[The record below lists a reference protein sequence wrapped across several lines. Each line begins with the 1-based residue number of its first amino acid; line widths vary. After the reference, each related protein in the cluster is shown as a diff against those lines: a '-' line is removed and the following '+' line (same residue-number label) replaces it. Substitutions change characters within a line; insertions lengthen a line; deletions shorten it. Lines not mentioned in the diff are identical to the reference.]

1 MTSIS
6 FGKKY
11 DLQMQEQY
19 LQRAR
24 ELAQKSI
31 CTRSK
36 VGAVIVAQN
45 DKIVGEGFN
54 VVPEGLKSCKALGG
68 CPRRTLS
75 KIIPNIS
82 YQHSC
87 QAIHAE
93 QNALL
98 SAGYKNAEGATIFLY
113 GIKDICTNCQQ
124 LLIHAKIN
132 DFYIKP
138 NETSKIR
145 YLNIKDLIK
154 ISNRLFKRKIRF
166 ICPIEYL
173 KKLLH

>member
-1 MTSIS
+1 
-6 FGKKY
+6 
-11 DLQMQEQY
+11 MQEQY
-19 LQRAR
+19 LKRAKD
-24 ELAQKSI
+24 LAQKSI

-45 DKIVGEGFN
+45 DEIIGEGFN

-98 SAGYKNAEGATIFLY
+98 SAGYKNAEGATLFLY
-113 GIKDICTNCQQ
+113 GIKDICTDCQR
-124 LLIHAKIN
+124 LLIQAKVN
-132 DFYIKP
+132 DFYIRT

-145 YLNIKDLIK
+145 YLNKKDLIK
-154 ISNRLFKRKIRF
+154 IVNRLFERKIRF
-166 ICPIEYL
+166 LHPIKYL

>member
-1 MTSIS
+1 MNNIS

-11 DLQMQEQY
+11 NIEQQEQY
-19 LQRAR
+19 LQKAK

-31 CTRSK
+31 CERAK

-45 DKIVGEGFN
+45 DEIIGEGFN
-54 VVPEGLKSCKALGG
+54 AVPEGLKSCKALGG

-98 SAGYKNAEGATIFLY
+98 SAGYKNAEGATLFLY
-113 GIKDICTNCQQ
+113 GIKDICTNCQR
-124 LLIHAKIN
+124 LLIQAKIN

-145 YLNIKDLIK
+145 YLNIKDVIK
-154 ISNRLFKRKIRF
+154 ITNRFFERKIRF
-166 ICPIEYL
+166 LHPIKFL
-173 KKLLH
+173 KN

>member
-1 MTSIS
+1 
-6 FGKKY
+6 
-11 DLQMQEQY
+11 MQEQY
-19 LQRAR
+19 LKRAKD
-24 ELAQKSI
+24 LAQKSI

-45 DKIVGEGFN
+45 DEIIGEGFN

-98 SAGYKNAEGATIFLY
+98 SAGYKNAEGATLFLY
-113 GIKDICTNCQQ
+113 GIKDICTDCQR
-124 LLIHAKIN
+124 LLIQAKVN
-132 DFYIKP
+132 DFYIKT

-145 YLNIKDLIK
+145 YLNKKDLIK
-154 ISNRLFKRKIRF
+154 IVNRLFERKIRF
-166 ICPIEYL
+166 LHPVKYL